1 MKPTRSGTKW
11 VHVSCALW
19 IPEVSI
25 GNPEKMEPITN
36 VSHIPSNRWA
46 LICCICKEKTGA
58 CIQCSAKNCR
68 SAFHVTCCQ
77 HAGLEM
83 STTLT
88 EDEEVKFKAF
98 CPKHSGPDGSDEARD
113 DSAEEQN
120 DKTNKPIKPTK
131 RDEDTAAEAEK
142 RVSLRKLK
150 LQEMEDEF
158 YNFVDSDEVAER
170 LKLGKDTVDFLFQYW
185 KLKRKANFN
194 RPLVTPKKDEEESL
208 ARREQE
214 VLRRRLQLFTHLRQD
229 LERVR
234 NLTYMVT
241 RREKMK
247 RSLWRIQE
255 QIFQHQVRLLDH
267 KLISGDPSAKDLE
280 RLFSLGSILSQS
292 PFNHAS
298 PSSRSKSKHH
308 KKKKRRKSRDQR
320 NSQQQSLS
328 PSQNAPIQSYDGPN
342 INGIKQEA
350 VDTNGELQKVE
361 FRPQIIEKCNQ
372 DMANGIVHVSNEDG
386 DVLRHKRDLK
396 KQEKRKKSEQVR
408 FKERQLSIHLV
419 DICHKDS
426 DSHFVKGD
434 WEAKDANM
442 RIKANLVPNGLSRKH
457 QANGAQEQPANGRSW
472 GKFRIPKRKF
482 ENEDMNKQRK
492 ATLKPLTNSKRLDD
506 EADVKRCN
514 GEEATLTRRYD
525 FIRRGVLAS

>member
-98 CPKHSGPDGSDEARD
+98 CPKHSGQEGCE
-113 DSAEEQN
+113 EEQ
-120 DKTNKPIKPTK
+120 DPTGDQQSPKTPKRPNK
-131 RDEDTAAEAEK
+131 RDEETVAEAEK
-142 RVSLRKLK
+142 RVNLRKLK

-158 YNFVDSDEVAER
+158 YKFAEPEEAAAR
-170 LKLGKDTVDFLFQYW
+170 LKLGPDTVDFLFQYW
-185 KLKRKANFN
+185 KLKRKSNFN

-247 RSLWRIQE
+247 RSLCRIQE

-267 KLISGDPSAKDLE
+267 KLVSGDPSAKDLE
-280 RLFSLGSILSQS
+280 RVLSLGLVSSQS
-292 PFNHAS
+292 PFSHPS
-298 PSSRSKSKHH
+298 SSSSRSKSKHH
-308 KKKKRRKSRDQR
+308 KKKKKRRKSRDH
-320 NSQQQSLS
+320 
-328 PSQNAPIQSYDGPN
+328 QNLQDSAPPLDALPQTIDSPN
-342 INGIKQEA
+342 INGEKCDLEPK
-350 VDTNGELQKVE
+350 VELQNEEIEPQKV
-361 FRPQIIEKCNQ
+361 EKCNQ
-372 DMANGIVHVSNEDG
+372 ESASKDELSHGDEADVS
-386 DVLRHKRDLK
+386 RHKRDLK
-396 KQEKRKKSEQVR
+396 KQEKRKKLEQDW

-419 DICHKDS
+419 DIRHKDS
-426 DSHFVKGD
+426 DSYFVKGE
-434 WEAKDANM
+434 WEANSANDANF
-442 RIKANLVPNGLSRKH
+442 RLKANPVPNGLSRKH
-457 QANGAQEQPANGRSW
+457 QANGTANGRSW

-482 ENEDMNKQRK
+482 VNENMDKQRK
-492 ATLKPLTNSKRLDD
+492 AMLKPLTNSKLDD
-506 EADVKRCN
+506 EADVKRCK
-514 GEEATLTRRYD
+514 GKEATLTRRYD

>member
-36 VSHIPSNRWA
+36 VSQIPSNRWS
-46 LICCICKEKTGA
+46 LICCLCKEKTGA

-83 STTLT
+83 TTTLT
-88 EDEEVKFKAF
+88 DDEEVKFKAF
-98 CPKHSGPDGSDEARD
+98 CPKHSGLDGSDQNQVLNQVLGKTGD
-113 DSAEEQN
+113 DPTHKSNPKHRRQDPATSAS
-120 DKTNKPIKPTK
+120 
-131 RDEDTAAEAEK
+131 EAEK
-142 RVSLRKLK
+142 RVNLRKLK

-158 YNFVDSDEVAER
+158 YKFVDVEEVASQ
-170 LKLGKDTVDFLFQYW
+170 LKLTRDTVDFLFQYW

-267 KLISGDPSAKDLE
+267 QLLTGDPSAKDLE
-280 RLFSLGSILSQS
+280 QLVSLGLVSSQS
-292 PFNHAS
+292 SLNH
-298 PSSRSKSKHH
+298 SSSSSSSHRTKHKNHSK
-308 KKKKRRKSRDQR
+308 KKKKRRKHHNIFSH
-320 NSQQQSLS
+320 SLQHTS
-328 PSQNAPIQSYDGPN
+328 DGQNHND
-342 INGIKQEA
+342 KTVEA
-350 VDTNGELQKVE
+350 TFGLQNGETQHQNTEKVDQE
-361 FRPQIIEKCNQ
+361 VVPKIDIATKDN
-372 DMANGIVHVSNEDG
+372 G
-386 DVLRHKRDLK
+386 DVLKRKRDLK
-396 KQEKRKKSEQVR
+396 KQEKRKKSER
-408 FKERQLSIHLV
+408 EGFGEKQLSIHLV
-419 DICHKDS
+419 DIRHSDS
-426 DSHFVKGD
+426 DRYLFDGQ
-434 WEAKDANM
+434 WEANS
-442 RIKANLVPNGLSRKH
+442 RLKANSIPNGLAKKQ
-457 QANGAQEQPANGRSW
+457 QANGTQATTNGRNW

-482 ENEDMNKQRK
+482 ENEDLNKRRK
-492 ATLKPLTNSKRLDD
+492 AMLKPLTNSKTLENDTTTD
-506 EADVKRCN
+506 LKRCN
-514 GEEATLTRRYD
+514 GNEAALTRRYD